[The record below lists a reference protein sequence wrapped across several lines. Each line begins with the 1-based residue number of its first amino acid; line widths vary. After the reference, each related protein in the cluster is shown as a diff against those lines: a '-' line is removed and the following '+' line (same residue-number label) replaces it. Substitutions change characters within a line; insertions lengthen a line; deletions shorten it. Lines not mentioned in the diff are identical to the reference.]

1 MIKVINKAMPGLFT
15 ALTLSVVA
23 AWFANAK
30 QLEEN
35 RASIVKL
42 AEDVNKIEASHTR
55 RLENLEYAREAMPD
69 SYVTRRE
76 FNVIVQ
82 ALDDKLNKVDKNVEK
97 LLDMQISKQ
106 Q

>member
-1 MIKVINKAMPGLFT
+1 MIEIINKAMPGLFS
-15 ALTLSVVA
+15 ALLLAVVTT
-23 AWFANAK
+23 WFANAK

-35 RASIVKL
+35 KSSIIKL
-42 AEDVNKIEASHTR
+42 AEDVEKIEKSHTR

-97 LLDMQISKQ
+97 LLDMQINKQ
-106 Q
+106 